1 MIKNRHKA
9 LTLWARARDYE
20 CQQAIKEARQR
31 SELRNRQQPI
41 GTKSFDSSQSFQL
54 HYAS

>member
-9 LTLWARARDYE
+9 LTLWAKARDYE

-31 SELRNRQQPI
+31 SEIKHEKHLY
-41 GTKSFDSSQSFQL
+41 GTKPVDSSQQFSV

>member
-31 SELRNRQQPI
+31 SEIRNQKQLY
-41 GTKSFDSSQSFQL
+41 GTKTIDDSQQFQL

>member
-31 SELRNRQQPI
+31 SELRNNQQPI